1 MISLG
6 LVSSFSFFIERPKLS
21 IQNHSFKLLCVFFFL
36 PSPSFGFLTSNLYC
50 LHFSSHYL
58 PLFSLIYQHFSLS
71 SPVIVFL
78 PNPRAVFSIVHPQY
92 LCDDALKFSLFFTSA
107 DMEVSGLSSDFLPVL
122 FVALSK
128 SLLLLGLNFFISK
141 WPWMCQS
148 LIKPL
153 YTQV

>member
-6 LVSSFSFFIERPKLS
+6 LRVPFLSFIERPKLS
-21 IQNHSFKLLCVFFFL
+21 IQNHSFKLLCVFFYHL
-36 PSPSFGFLTSNLYC
+36 PPLASSLLICIASIFHPTICLYS
-50 LHFSSHYL
+50 HSSTNI
-58 PLFSLIYQHFSLS
+58 SLLS
-71 SPVIVFL
+71 SPVIAFL

-128 SLLLLGLNFFISK
+128 SLLPSGLEFLH
-141 WPWMCQS
+141 Q
-148 LIKPL
+148 
-153 YTQV
+153 